1 MNPSL
6 PRSNQSGCHSMS
18 FRFSIS
24 PAIRSKG
31 TDLTS
36 WIDLTMLRS
45 YAYNTIVS
53 RPKKLRCIGCVP
65 NTCYFKPKGIPLVE
79 LEEVCLTLD
88 ELEAVR
94 LADYEGRYH
103 EDAAREMKISRATFG
118 RIVNDARHKVAEA
131 LTRGKALR
139 IEAQENQEGGF

>member
-1 MNPSL
+1 M
-6 PRSNQSGCHSMS
+6 
-18 FRFSIS
+18 
-24 PAIRSKG
+24 
-31 TDLTS
+31 
-36 WIDLTMLRS
+36 
-45 YAYNTIVS
+45 
-53 RPKKLRCIGCVP
+53 P

-79 LEEVCLTLD
+79 LEEVYLTLD
-88 ELEAVR
+88 ELEAIR

-139 IEAQENQEGGF
+139 IETQENKKEDFE